1 MIIARVDR
9 DPRLL
14 DPDYRLVIN
23 TDQTLENIRQVGN
36 LRGRR
41 RKRILNLTN
50 IGVVHRLTIRLNK
63 QHGKNV
69 LSNFR

>member
-1 MIIARVDR
+1 MVIARVDR

-23 TDQTLENIRQVGN
+23 TDQTLENIRRN

>member
-1 MIIARVDR
+1 MVIARVDR

-23 TDQTLENIRQVGN
+23 TDQTLENIRQVCN
-36 LRGRR
+36 LRVDA
-41 RKRILNLTN
+41 KRILNLTN